1 MKSREQKSIAMLGL
15 WHLGCIYS
23 ASLAKLGFKILGF
36 DEDQQIIHN
45 LKKGIPPISE
55 PLLTETINKYL
66 GKNLFFSS
74 SIREVL
80 RDKHYIFITYDLP
93 VNSLDQVQTEII
105 EETFSKIVKF
115 SSEYSIVVISTQVP
129 VGTSRNLVNLVKK
142 KNKNLKVIYFP
153 ENLRLGIAFKTFL
166 RPDRIILGSDDKG
179 AIEQFKKD
187 FKFNC
192 PIFYMGLESAE
203 MSKHALNSYLATCI
217 SLSSELSDISE
228 RTGADMMDVV
238 KALKTDKRVSE
249 YAPLNP
255 GLGFSG
261 GTLGRDIM
269 TLIKV
274 AKGKKYTT
282 KLLNAVYLVNQDR
295 LKIVLNKISS
305 LFPSIKSRY
314 IGILG
319 LTYKPNTN
327 ILRRSLSLD
336 LSERIKLLGG
346 NIKAFDPAI
355 KDKISSH
362 PYIRIC
368 SDLTTFFK
376 DLDLIILM
384 TEWEE
389 FRNINPNKL
398 GKLMKNKAV
407 IDTKNFLNPSSYLN
421 SKFTYLGMGI
431 NR

>member
-36 DEDQQIIHN
+36 DEDRQIIHN

-74 SIREVL
+74 SVREVL

-105 EETFSKIVKF
+105 EETFSKIAEL

-142 KNKNLKVIYFP
+142 KNKNIKVIYFP
-153 ENLRLGIAFKTFL
+153 ENLRLGTAFKTFL

-179 AIEQFKKD
+179 AIEQFNRD

-192 PIFYMGLESAE
+192 PIFTMGLESAE

-217 SLSSELSDISE
+217 SLSSELSDLSE
-228 RTGADMMDVV
+228 KVGANMLDVV
-238 KALKTDKRVSE
+238 QALKSDHRVST
-249 YAPLNP
+249 YAPINP

-261 GTLGRDIM
+261 GTLGRDIQ
-269 TLIKV
+269 TLKMI
-274 AKGKKYTT
+274 GESKKYCT
-282 KLLNAVYLVNQDR
+282 KLLNAVYDVNQDR
-295 LKIVLNKISS
+295 LQALLEKIKLMLPCLKNKN
-305 LFPSIKSRY
+305 
-314 IGILG
+314 IGLLG

-327 ILRRSLSLD
+327 TLRRSMSLQLASLLSK
-336 LSERIKLLGG
+336 RGC
-346 NIKAFDPAI
+346 NIKAYDPAI
-355 KDKISSH
+355 TKKILSYSF
-362 PYIRIC
+362 IKVQR
-368 SDLTTFFK
+368 SFESFFK
-376 DLDLIILM
+376 DLDIIILM
-384 TEWEE
+384 TDWQKFKEIDIL
-389 FRNINPNKL
+389 NLSP
-398 GKLMKNKAV
+398 LMKNKLIV
-407 IDTKNFLNPSSYLN
+407 DTKNFLDKDKYQQSGFLYQ
-421 SKFTYLGMGI
+421 GI
-431 NR
+431 GV